1 MVPGRSQT
9 IFLLVSDQRIGD
21 GLERACRAQGFSPIV
36 GATVSDIGSRL
47 GGSPPAPVILHTA
60 ALPTDKDLAEVLD
73 YFAWVAERRI
83 PTLVLATEDDLQMRL
98 AARRAGCIGFHL
110 LPISDSDLA
119 EILAPFSGDDRL
131 SQERVLVVDDVK
143 VEAMISGQILRKA
156 GYDVLE
162 LCNELEIIDRIR
174 SFHPDLILM
183 DLNMPNASGSEL
195 TAIIRDHA
203 DMLLT
208 PIVFLSGEQD
218 AAAQREAMRLGADE
232 FLSKPVS
239 PQNLVAT
246 VIHREWVLWMRDR
259 LLERQLLGYAP
270 LVVLRAE
277 DLLAHL
283 GVASAL
289 FRLLEQLQVEV
300 CLERLNTEP
309 ATLSLLT
316 SFPLAYAAVDP
327 ALLQAKES
335 RTPLIKLV
343 DAAHAQHVPL
353 IASDIDD
360 EETLARV
367 RQCGVDLVAGT
378 FIQAPSISMDFAFEP
393 CGEGA

>member
-1 MVPGRSQT
+1 SGLKAEIRYSP
-9 IFLLVSDQRIGD
+9 LLALSARVRPARRYQVSAWLPNDVQVDPDAAPLAPR
-21 GLERACRAQGFSPIV
+21 P
-36 GATVSDIGSRL
+36 ATD
-47 GGSPPAPVILHTA
+47 P
-60 ALPTDKDLAEVLD
+60 
-73 YFAWVAERRI
+73 VAERS
-83 PTLVLATEDDLQMRL
+83 TEDSDRAHWLDSQSMERALDEL
-98 AARRAGCIGFHL
+98 AA
-110 LPISDSDLA
+110 
-119 EILAPFSGDDRL
+119 DRNN
-131 SQERVLVVDDVK
+131 RGAVHDPK
-143 VEAMISGQILRKA
+143 PLRLF
-156 GYDVLE
+156 V
-162 LCNELEIIDRIR
+162 
-174 SFHPDLILM
+174 
-183 DLNMPNASGSEL
+183 
-195 TAIIRDHA
+195 
-203 DMLLT
+203 
-208 PIVFLSGEQD
+208 
-218 AAAQREAMRLGADE
+218 
-232 FLSKPVS
+232 
-239 PQNLVAT
+239 PQSIAT

>member
-1 MVPGRSQT
+1 MRTTIMVPGRSQT

-162 LCNELEIIDRIR
+162 LCNELEIIDRIC

-277 DLLAHL
+277 
-283 GVASAL
+283 
-289 FRLLEQLQVEV
+289 
-300 CLERLNTEP
+300 
-309 ATLSLLT
+309 
-316 SFPLAYAAVDP
+316 
-327 ALLQAKES
+327 
-335 RTPLIKLV
+335 
-343 DAAHAQHVPL
+343 
-353 IASDIDD
+353 
-360 EETLARV
+360 
-367 RQCGVDLVAGT
+367 
-378 FIQAPSISMDFAFEP
+378 
-393 CGEGA
+393 